1 MDFASPRY
9 KTKKIMPETNK
20 KEVSIINIQI
30 EAVYYDGET
39 VTYKLAGEVRPRPID
54 YVFGSVKLIDAVSYT
69 TETNTSMLKIMLET
83 QDPSHVLEYAITNTQ
98 IVPSN
103 VISTFELESPT
114 L

>member
-1 MDFASPRY
+1 M
-9 KTKKIMPETNK
+9 
-20 KEVSIINIQI
+20 
-30 EAVYYDGET
+30 
-39 VTYKLAGEVRPRPID
+39 
-54 YVFGSVKLIDAVSYT
+54 FGSVKLIDAVSYT

-114 L
+114 LSTETLSSVFGDSLSASEIDQTTQYTIPDNAIESGY